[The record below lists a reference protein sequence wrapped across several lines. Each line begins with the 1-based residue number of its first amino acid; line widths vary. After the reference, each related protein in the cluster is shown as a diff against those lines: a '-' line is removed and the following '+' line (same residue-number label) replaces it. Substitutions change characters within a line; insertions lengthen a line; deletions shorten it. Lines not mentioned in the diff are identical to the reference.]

1 MAIAPS
7 LSAYPTGEFTFGG
20 RQMKRENQ
28 WALLTMVI
36 AFLAIVGTGFCLNSS
51 SNTQYQSNN
60 ADNSRPIMRS
70 VVKVHT
76 DHGVITMPG
85 SADSWAAADRAV
97 FVADSIADVQIANS
111 EIPWKISLQ

>member
-1 MAIAPS
+1 
-7 LSAYPTGEFTFGG
+7 
-20 RQMKRENQ
+20 MKRENQ

-36 AFLAIVGTGFCLNSS
+36 AFLAIVGTGLCLNPS
-51 SNTQYQSNN
+51 SNMQYRTY
-60 ADNSRPIMRS
+60 ANSRPVIVMRS

-85 SADSWAAADRAV
+85 TVDSWAAAERAV

-111 EIPWKISLQ
+111 EIPWRISFQ

>member
-1 MAIAPS
+1 
-7 LSAYPTGEFTFGG
+7 
-20 RQMKRENQ
+20 MKRENQ

-36 AFLAIVGTGFCLNSS
+36 AFLAIVGTGFCLNPS
-51 SNTQYQSNN
+51 SNMQYRTYAN
-60 ADNSRPIMRS
+60 NSRPVMRS

-85 SADSWAAADRAV
+85 NVDSWASAERAV

-111 EIPWKISLQ
+111 EIPWRISFQ

>member
-1 MAIAPS
+1 
-7 LSAYPTGEFTFGG
+7 
-20 RQMKRENQ
+20 MKRENQ

-36 AFLAIVGTGFCLNSS
+36 AFLAVVGTGFCLNPS
-51 SNTQYQSNN
+51 SNMQYQTCAN
-60 ADNSRPIMRS
+60 NSRPVMRS

-85 SADSWAAADRAV
+85 NVDSWASAERAI

-111 EIPWKISLQ
+111 EIPWRISFQ

>member
-1 MAIAPS
+1 MALAP
-7 LSAYPTGEFTFGG
+7 LSVRPDLSTSEE

-28 WALLTMVI
+28 WALLTMAI
-36 AFLAIVGTGFCLNSS
+36 AFLAMVGTAFCLNPSS
-51 SNTQYQSNN
+51 SMQYPTNN
-60 ADNSRPIMRS
+60 AYNSRPIMRS

-85 SADSWAAADRAV
+85 NADSWAAAERAV

-111 EIPWKISLQ
+111 EIPWRISFE

>member
-1 MAIAPS
+1 
-7 LSAYPTGEFTFGG
+7 
-20 RQMKRENQ
+20 MKRENH

-36 AFLAIVGTGFCLNSS
+36 AFLAIVGTGFCLNPSS
-51 SNTQYQSNN
+51 DTQYPTNS
-60 ADNSRPIMRS
+60 ADNSRPIKRN

-85 SADSWAAADRAV
+85 NADSWAAAERAV
-97 FVADSIADVQIANS
+97 FVADSIADVQLANS